1 MLYYS
6 SARFFFLQLGKCV
19 HICRPR
25 VVPLCTAGVPT
36 GWDGNG
42 VAKCSSGS
50 LDPWWDALQRAQLM
64 PEFRSGRVGSLVVKN
79 MTIGIEASHTTT
91 TRMGTDW
98 PVNRLM
104 HVSRRASMN
113 QSRKTPIATRIF
125 NRGEVTGLPSR
136 CRLSSTF
143 RC

>member
-42 VAKCSSGS
+42 VAECSSGS

-64 PEFRSGRVGSLVVKN
+64 PEFRSGRVGSLIVKN
-79 MTIGIEASHTTT
+79 MTIGIEASVTTT
-91 TRMGTDW
+91 PENW
-98 PVNRLM
+98 QRLDGM
-104 HVSRRASMN
+104 RRS
-113 QSRKTPIATRIF
+113 TPITAGVNLAVIDA
-125 NRGEVTGLPSR
+125 L
-136 CRLSSTF
+136 
-143 RC
+143 